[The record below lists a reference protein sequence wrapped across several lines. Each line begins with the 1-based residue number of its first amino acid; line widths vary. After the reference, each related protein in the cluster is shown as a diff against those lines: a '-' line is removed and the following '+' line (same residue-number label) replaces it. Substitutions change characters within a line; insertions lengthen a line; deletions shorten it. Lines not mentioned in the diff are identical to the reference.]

1 MYSFSLPLT
10 FLAPSGSFM
19 FTVVHSLFGQPLP
32 HSWTE
37 RIFGFSL
44 NYEPGLFFIYRLDD
58 PAIMMFIHHTPNPLS
73 AGFLFGLL
81 HGLIRRLFSV
91 HDREQ
96 IIHEYELFLAAHRFS
111 VFVMVPGVQAARGQA
126 PAASSN
132 GPTPKPRDPNH

>member
-1 MYSFSLPLT
+1 MLT
-10 FLAPSGSFM
+10 F
-19 FTVVHSLFGQPLP
+19 VHSLIGQPLP

-37 RIFGFSL
+37 RIHGFSL

-58 PAIMMFIHHTPNPLS
+58 PAIMMFINQTPNPLS

-96 IIHEYELFLAAHRFS
+96 IIREYDLILTAHRLS
-111 VFVMVPGVQAARGQA
+111 GFVMEPGLQAANGPA
-126 PAASSN
+126 PAASTFN
-132 GPTPKPRDPNH
+132 GPTPKPRDPQH